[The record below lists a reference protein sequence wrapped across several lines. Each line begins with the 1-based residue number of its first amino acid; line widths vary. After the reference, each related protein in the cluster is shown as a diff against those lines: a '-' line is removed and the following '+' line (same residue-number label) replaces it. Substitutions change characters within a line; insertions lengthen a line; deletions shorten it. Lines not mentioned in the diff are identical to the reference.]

1 MKMQWKIGNVEIPN
15 PFVLAPMAGV
25 TDLAFRR
32 LCKEQGA
39 GLICMEM
46 VSAKAISFHNKNTE
60 ALMEIDPGEHPVSM
74 QLFGSEP
81 DLMAEVAKSI
91 EERPFDSL
99 DITMGCPVPKVV
111 NNGEGS
117 ALLKDPQLIEEIVRS
132 VSGAVSKPVTVKV
145 RIGFDEN
152 TPVDVVEIAK
162 RVEDAGAAAIAV
174 HGRTRQQYYSGQADW
189 DIIRQVKEAV
199 KVPVIGNGDVKCVQD
214 AVRMMNET
222 GCDMVMIG
230 RGALGNP
237 WIFREINGYFSSGLR
252 IMPPPTLAERIVVIK
267 MHMDALC
274 AAKGEG
280 RGMREARKHVAW
292 YMHGLRGAA
301 EFRRMAGELETLSDL
316 DKLLEKVYIENKDVS
331 FDP

>member
-1 MKMQWKIGNVEIPN
+1 MKKLQIGNVTLDN
-15 PFVLAPMAGV
+15 PIILAPMAGV
-25 TDLAFRR
+25 SDLPFRL
-32 LCKEQGA
+32 LCREMGA
-39 GLICMEM
+39 ALVCMEM
-46 VSAKAISFHNKNTE
+46 VSAKAIYYNNKNTDS
-60 ALMEIDPGEHPVSM
+60 LMEIHPDEVPASL
-74 QLFGSEP
+74 QLFGSDPQILAE
-81 DLMAEVAKSI
+81 MAKRI
-91 EERPFDSL
+91 EERPFSIL
-99 DITMGCPVPKVV
+99 DLNMGCPVPKVV

-117 ALLKDPQLIEEIVRS
+117 ALMKDPKLVEQILTALVR
-132 VSGAVSKPVTVKV
+132 AIDKPVTVKI
-145 RIGFDEN
+145 RKGFDDDHVN
-152 TPVDVVEIAK
+152 AVEIAK
-162 RVEDAGAAAIAV
+162 IAEACGVAAVAV
-174 HGRTRQQYYSGQADW
+174 HGRTREQYYSGKADW

-267 MHMDALC
+267 KHMDALC